1 LCNSCPE
8 CRKTVDAVQAGI
20 KPPFHFSKRSSKRLH
35 AGHSSGNLLTAE
47 KRNPFLPDFK
57 KLLANPR
64 HERYIPPALQMRG

>member
-1 LCNSCPE
+1 MLYKPE
-8 CRKTVDAVQAGI
+8 LSHLSTFPNRPSEKLYT
-20 KPPFHFSKRSSKRLH
+20 
-35 AGHSSGNLLTAE
+35 GHSSGNLLPAE